1 MALDIF
7 NLRRQLVDQYGDYV
21 GSFIR
26 ICNGA
31 IRRHVDQAL
40 DRGLLW
46 PDPLV
51 QLNPAFEPGASV
63 DELVDEGVL
72 HEECRR
78 IFRAGKTEADGIGDP
93 LHLYGHQ
100 EEAIRAARAG
110 DHYAL
115 TTGTGSG
122 KSLAYIVPM
131 VDAVLREGGGRGIR
145 GVVVY
150 PMNALANSQ
159 LRELE
164 KFLCHGYGEGAEP
177 VTFARYTGQESREQ
191 RRAIC
196 QRPPDILLTNYV
208 MLELIL
214 TRRDEPELM
223 EAAKGLRF
231 LVLDE
236 LHTYRGRQGADVAML
251 MRRVRDLVEQPDVPL
266 QCVGTSAT
274 LAGPGTQQ
282 EQQQEVADV
291 ASRVFGVEVRQ
302 ERVIG
307 ETLRRATPAEN
318 VEDPAFV
325 HQLRQRLAGPAPA
338 PDRDVDEFLDDPLAS
353 WIESTLGLESGKDG
367 QLVRAQPKPITGPG
381 GAAARL
387 HELVGVDVDRCRKA
401 IEQMLLEGYRHQH
414 QETGFPAFAF
424 RLHQFISRGDTVYAS
439 PEGNG
444 DRYVTVHG
452 QQFVPHDRSKV
463 LRPMAFCRECGQ
475 EYYVVR
481 RQKLDA
487 GFYRFVSR
495 DLNDQHSDAS
505 EGEAGFLFRD
515 EHRPWPHDDDRLL
528 ERVPDDWVEE
538 VNGSPRLRPDR
549 RQYLPAPHLV
559 GPDAIEDGEGTE
571 FWFVPAP
578 FRFCLHCGVSY
589 DFRQRSDYAKLGSL
603 GIDAR
608 STATTILALT
618 AVQAARQAPNF
629 PAKLLSFT
637 DNRQDASLQAGHF
650 NDFVQIGLLRA
661 ALYQAAGEAG
671 PDGLSHDRLTQ
682 AVFGSMQLPPSSY
695 ARQPEL
701 RGVAKHE
708 TEAAVQDV
716 LGYRLYLDL
725 RRGWRVTS
733 PNLEQVGLLRIE
745 YVGLQ
750 ELAADQQVWQDCHPA
765 LATASP
771 GERAQAAR
779 VLLDEM
785 RRELAI
791 SVRYLEAQTQQSMQ
805 LRSDQRLHEESPWS
819 FEPDERFERAS
830 RVLPRSRRPRDSRED
845 RYLSGRSAFGRFL
858 CRFGTFP
865 SFEGRL
871 KIVDAEKIIVDLLE
885 AMADYGIVD
894 RVGESGDE
902 SDVPPYQVNAAAMRW
917 VAGDGTEPFRDIV
930 RVPTPPEGGSQAN
943 RFFVRFYR
951 ELAAGLH
958 GVAAREHTAQVPTQE
973 RVKREA
979 DFREQRLPVLFCSP
993 TMELGIDIRDLNLVN
1008 LRNVPPTPANYA
1020 QRSGRAGRSGQPALV
1035 FAYCSTGSPHDQYF
1049 FKRPELMV
1057 SGKVAP
1063 PRVDLAN
1070 EDLLRAHVHAIWLRE
1085 TGADLGK
1092 SLAEVLDLSGD
1103 PPSLALLPSKQHD
1116 LENAAARAAAR
1127 QTAESILR
1135 PIMPLVARTA
1145 WYDDA
1150 WLDRTLHEVLHA
1162 FDTACE
1168 RWRSLY
1174 RAAWEQ
1180 QRRQNERVNSHE
1192 LTHADREEAR
1202 RLRSEAERQMDLL
1215 RDAANV
1221 AQPDFYSYRYFA
1233 SEGFLPGYN
1242 FPRLPLSAYIPGRRR
1257 ATTSDDYLSR
1267 PRFLAIT
1274 EFGPRSLIYHEGSRY
1289 IVNKVILPAGDENR
1303 PDDTQPSLTTTAK
1316 QCTGCGYLHP
1326 DGESSDDVCDRCG
1339 KRLGSG
1345 WPNLF
1350 RLRNVVVKR
1359 RDRITSDE
1367 EERLRLGYEVRSGFR
1382 FAQHHGEPV
1391 VTTATVVD
1399 GEQALAT
1406 LSYAHAATLWRINL
1420 GWARRGEDAKDGFLL
1435 DVDRGYWARNPQV
1448 SKEEDPED
1456 PEGPRREHVIPY
1468 VEDRRNCLLLE
1479 PEPELASGREQFI
1492 SLMTALK
1499 QAVQVHYQLEDSELA
1514 VEPLPDQDQPRLML
1528 LYEASEGGAG
1538 VLRRLVEEPPALEA
1552 TARRALELCHFDPDS
1567 GADHEKA
1574 PGATEKCEAACYDC
1588 LLSYRN
1594 QRDHELLYRDK
1605 ARDPLMRLQH
1615 AVVRPSPTA
1624 ASRTEHFEQL
1634 LSACESELERRWL
1647 RWIEGQGLRLPT
1659 HAQAYLERCGTR
1671 PDFEYRDQHTVIYVD
1686 GPHHEFP
1693 ERQTVDRQQERQ
1705 LMLHGYSCIRFG
1717 NGTDWERVVTE
1728 HAHLFGQP
1736 TAKPGSPSTR

>member
-1 MALDIF
+1 MGLDIF
-7 NLRRQLVDQYGDYV
+7 DLRGQLVGQYGDYV
-21 GSFIR
+21 RSFIR
-26 ICNGA
+26 IRDA
-31 IRRHVDQAL
+31 RIRQHVDQAL
-40 DRGLLW
+40 ERGLLW

-51 QLNPAFEPGASV
+51 QLNPAFEPGSSV
-63 DELVDEGVL
+63 DQLVDEGVL

-78 IFRAGKTEADGIGDP
+78 VFRVGKSEADSLGGP
-93 LHLYGHQ
+93 LHLYAHQ
-100 EEAIRAARAG
+100 EQAIRAAWAG

-122 KSLAYIVPM
+122 KSLAYIIPM

-145 GVVVY
+145 GIVVY

-159 LRELE
+159 LGELE
-164 KFLCHGYGEGAEP
+164 KFIHYGYGEGNEP
-177 VTFARYTGQESREQ
+177 VTFARYTGQESQEQ
-191 RRAIC
+191 RRTIC

-274 LAGPGTQQ
+274 LAGPGTRQ
-282 EQQQEVADV
+282 EQQQEVAEV
-291 ASRVFGVEVRQ
+291 ASRLFGVQVRP

-318 VEDPAFV
+318 IEDSDFV
-325 HQLRQRLAGPAPA
+325 RRLRQRLDDPAPN
-338 PDRDVDEFLDDPLAS
+338 PERSVDEFLDDPLAA
-353 WIESTLGLESGKDG
+353 WIESTLGLENGDDG
-367 QLVRAQPKPITGPG
+367 DLVRAEPKPITGPS

-387 HELVGVDVDRCRKA
+387 HELVGMKVDRCRQA
-401 IEQMLLEGYRHQH
+401 IEQVLLEGYQHQH
-414 QETGFPAFAF
+414 RETGFPVFAF

-439 PEGNG
+439 PQPS
-444 DRYVTVHG
+444 DKRYVTVHG
-452 QQFVPHDRSKV
+452 QQFVPEDRSRV

-481 RQKLDA
+481 RQKSED
-487 GFYRFVSR
+487 GRFRFVAR
-495 DLNDQHSDAS
+495 ELDDQHSDAS
-505 EGEAGFLFRD
+505 EGDAGFLFRD
-515 EHRPWPHDDDRLL
+515 EQRPWPHDHERLL
-528 ERVPDDWVEE
+528 ERVPDDWIEE

-559 GPDAIEDGEGTE
+559 GPNATEDGDGAE
-571 FWFVPAP
+571 FWFIAAP

-608 STATTILALT
+608 STATTILTLT
-618 AVQAARQAPNF
+618 AVQAARDAPNF

-661 ALYQAAGEAG
+661 ALYQAAREAG
-671 PDGLSHDRLTQ
+671 PEGLSHDRLTQ
-682 AVFGSMQLPPSSY
+682 AVSRAMMLPPSDY
-695 ARQPEL
+695 AKQPDL

-745 YVGLQ
+745 YVSLQ
-750 ELAADQQVWQDCHPA
+750 ELAEAPEAWQDRHPA

-771 GERAQAAR
+771 DERAQAAR
-779 VLLDEM
+779 VILDEM

-805 LRSDQRLHEESPWS
+805 LRSDQRLNEESPWS

-830 RVLPRSRRPRDSRED
+830 RVLPRSRRPHDSRED

-858 CRFGTFP
+858 CRTGTFP
-865 SFEGRL
+865 SFDGSLRTA
-871 KIVDAEKIIVDLLE
+871 DAERIIGDLLK

-894 RVGESGDE
+894 QVREPDDE
-902 SDVPPYQVNAAAMRW
+902 SDVPAYQVNAAAMRW

-958 GVAAREHTAQVPTQE
+958 GVGAREHTAQVPAQE
-973 RVKREA
+973 RLRRED

-1092 SLAEVLDLSGD
+1092 SLAEVLDLGGE
-1103 PPSLALLPSKQHD
+1103 PPSLVLLPSKQHD
-1116 LENAAARAAAR
+1116 FENAAARAAAR
-1127 QTAESILR
+1127 QKGERILR
-1135 PIMPLVARTA
+1135 PIVPLMEGTG

-1150 WLDRTLHEVLHA
+1150 WLDRTLHEVLIA
-1162 FDTACE
+1162 FDAACD
-1168 RWRSLY
+1168 RWRSLF

-1221 AQPDFYSYRYFA
+1221 AQSDFYSYRYFA

-1257 ATTSDDYLSR
+1257 ATTGDDYLSR

-1303 PDDTQPSLTTTAK
+1303 PDDAQPSLTTTAK
-1316 QCTGCGYLHP
+1316 QCAGCGYLHP
-1326 DGESSDDVCDRCG
+1326 DEESRDDVCDRCG

-1345 WPNLF
+1345 WSNLF

-1367 EERLRLGYEVRSGFR
+1367 EERLRLGYEVRTGFR
-1382 FAQHHGEPV
+1382 FAQRHTEPV
-1391 VTTATVVD
+1391 VTTATVVN
-1399 GEQALAT
+1399 GNELLAT
-1406 LSYAHAATLWRINL
+1406 LNYAHAATLWRINL

-1448 SKEEDPED
+1448 SKDEDPDD

-1468 VEDRRNCLLLE
+1468 VEDHRNCLLLE
-1479 PEPELASGREQFI
+1479 PEQDLVSGREQFI

-1499 QAVQVHYQLEDSELA
+1499 QAVQLHYQLEDSELA
-1514 VEPLPDQDQPRLML
+1514 VEALPDQDQPRLML
-1528 LYEASEGGAG
+1528 FYEASEGGAG
-1538 VLRRLVEEPPALEA
+1538 VLRRLVEEPPALKA
-1552 TARRALELCHFDPDS
+1552 IAGRALELCHFDPES
-1567 GADHEKA
+1567 GEDQEKA
-1574 PGATEKCEAACYDC
+1574 PGASEKCEAACYDC

-1605 ARDPLMRLQH
+1605 VREPLMTLQR
-1615 AVVRPSPTA
+1615 AVMRPSPTA
-1624 ASRTEHFEQL
+1624 ASRAEHFEQL
-1634 LSACESELERRWL
+1634 LNACETELERRWL

-1659 HAQAYLERCGTR
+1659 HAQVYLERCGTR

-1693 ERQTVDRQQERQ
+1693 ERRTVDRQQEGQ
-1705 LMLHGYSCIRFG
+1705 LMLNGYSYIRFEDAA
-1717 NGTDWERVVTE
+1717 DWERIVAE

-1736 TAKPGSPSTR
+1736 TVKPESPSAR